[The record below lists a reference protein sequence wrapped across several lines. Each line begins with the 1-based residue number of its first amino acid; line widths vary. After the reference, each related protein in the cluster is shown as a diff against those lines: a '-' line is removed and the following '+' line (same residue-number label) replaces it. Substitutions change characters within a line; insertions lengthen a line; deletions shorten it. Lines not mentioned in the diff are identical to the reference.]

1 MCSEGQVYL
10 RVDYT
15 MTLDKDTNQ
24 TVVALGVYGYDN
36 YTTIKDRVYTLVPND
51 SQDLNE
57 KICSP
62 NNRKGFLCE
71 DCIDGFGPTAY
82 FPQCANCTKLSSVKR
97 LALFLTLKI
106 LPITVMF
113 FLLVV
118 FRKNFTHGP
127 MFGYI
132 IYCQCYTMSVRL
144 VMPFNQLILHLHESY
159 RWITDTSLFLSTYW
173 DMDYSPLFGSFCIS
187 QSLNSHDVILLN
199 FISVLYPLVLMVFTY
214 LCIRLHISNIW
225 PVTLICKPCS
235 TILSK
240 VSRRFSATDSI
251 IHAYSTLLILS
262 FSTLNYNSFQLLKAT
277 NIFNST
283 GTRYEGVLLNRPSIP
298 LNSHTYM
305 LYVAVV
311 LVLMLNLGV
320 LPTALL
326 CIHSVK
332 MFRRKLDSCC
342 SQRVQIAFNIFVDTL
357 QGTFK
362 DGLNGTRDYRS
373 LPAVIAL
380 LVMLSAVLGA
390 VGHTLNFF
398 LIPVFTVILV
408 LASILVAFARPC
420 KTLSTNISLSFHLG
434 WIAVMAILLLHFIYD
449 NGAIDSTPAVLLVAA
464 VPIPH
469 ILMLIWF
476 AYKILHR
483 INCLKAS
490 CRKIPCLNG
499 DNMGS
504 ENMIPDRLEHSQD
517 YRELST
523 AD

>member
-1 MCSEGQVYL
+1 
-10 RVDYT
+10 
-15 MTLDKDTNQ
+15 
-24 TVVALGVYGYDN
+24 
-36 YTTIKDRVYTLVPND
+36 
-51 SQDLNE
+51 
-57 KICSP
+57 
-62 NNRKGFLCE
+62 
-71 DCIDGFGPTAY
+71 
-82 FPQCANCTKLSSVKR
+82 
-97 LALFLTLKI
+97 
-106 LPITVMF
+106 
-113 FLLVV
+113 
-118 FRKNFTHGP
+118 
-127 MFGYI
+127 
-132 IYCQCYTMSVRL
+132 
-144 VMPFNQLILHLHESY
+144 
-159 RWITDTSLFLSTYW
+159 
-173 DMDYSPLFGSFCIS
+173 
-187 QSLNSHDVILLN
+187 
-199 FISVLYPLVLMVFTY
+199 
-214 LCIRLHISNIW
+214 
-225 PVTLICKPCS
+225 
-235 TILSK
+235 
-240 VSRRFSATDSI
+240 
-251 IHAYSTLLILS
+251 
-262 FSTLNYNSFQLLKAT
+262 
-277 NIFNST
+277 
-283 GTRYEGVLLNRPSIP
+283 
-298 LNSHTYM
+298 M

-490 CRKIPCLNG
+490 CRRIPCLNG